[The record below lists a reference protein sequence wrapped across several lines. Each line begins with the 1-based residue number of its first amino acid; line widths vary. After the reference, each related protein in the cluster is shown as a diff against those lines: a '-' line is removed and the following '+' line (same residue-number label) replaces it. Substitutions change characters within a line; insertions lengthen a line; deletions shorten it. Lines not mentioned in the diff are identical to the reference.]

1 MSPRDLFAVFVRT
14 AGLISLFYL
23 LQSVLLVLGVEVQ
36 WPFVVRTLVWLIL
49 SIWLLRGAPAL
60 VRFAYRDGS

>member
-1 MSPRDLFAVFVRT
+1 MSPRDLFAVAVRT

-23 LQSVLLVLGVEVQ
+23 LESVLLLLGVELQ
-36 WPFVVRTLVWLIL
+36 WPVIVRSVVWLIL

-60 VRFAYRDGS
+60 VRFAYREGS

>member
-1 MSPRDLFAVFVRT
+1 MSPRDLFAVAVRT

-23 LQSVLLVLGVEVQ
+23 LQSVLLLLGVDMQ
-36 WPFVVRTLVWLIL
+36 WTSIVRSLVWLIL
-49 SIWLLRGAPAL
+49 TLWLLRGAPAL